1 MANVFRRNSIL
12 ITLMTLI
19 ALFGGPAKPER
30 EGGAGSFAWMAQAGA
45 QDANAAP
52 AAIATQTPNANPI
65 RVGFIGLDTSHA
77 GAFAKLIRDAAANSP
92 LGRLQVVAAFPGG
105 SLDIPS
111 SADRIPGYTKEFRE
125 LGIAIVDSI
134 EDLLPKVDA
143 VILTSL
149 DGRTHLK
156 QAIPVM
162 QAKKPLFIDKPLA
175 ADLADAI
182 AIDLAAKKL
191 GARWFTSSSLRF
203 TPTIWRYRTQTDRQV
218 LGAHAWSPC
227 SLEPHH
233 TDLTWYGIHGIEA
246 LYTAMGTGCQEVTRT
261 KTEGTDVVV
270 GRWEEGRVGLFR
282 GIRNG
287 TQGYGLTVFGS
298 NFIESDAKYE
308 GYEPLV
314 VKIAEFFAGADEPV
328 SNQESLEILSFI
340 QAAQESSDRGGIPIR
355 LADVWADAEQTAT
368 SRLEKTAVPAS
379 K

>member
-1 MANVFRRNSIL
+1 
-12 ITLMTLI
+12 
-19 ALFGGPAKPER
+19 
-30 EGGAGSFAWMAQAGA
+30 
-45 QDANAAP
+45 
-52 AAIATQTPNANPI
+52 
-65 RVGFIGLDTSHA
+65 
-77 GAFAKLIRDAAANSP
+77 
-92 LGRLQVVAAFPGG
+92 
-105 SLDIPS
+105 
-111 SADRIPGYTKEFRE
+111 
-125 LGIAIVDSI
+125 
-134 EDLLPKVDA
+134 
-143 VILTSL
+143 
-149 DGRTHLK
+149 
-156 QAIPVM
+156 
-162 QAKKPLFIDKPLA
+162 
-175 ADLADAI
+175 
-182 AIDLAAKKL
+182 
-191 GARWFTSSSLRF
+191 
-203 TPTIWRYRTQTDRQV
+203 
-218 LGAHAWSPC
+218 
-227 SLEPHH
+227 
-233 TDLTWYGIHGIEA
+233 
-246 LYTAMGTGCQEVTRT
+246 MGTGCQEVTRT